1 MIAVM
6 DVGSNSVRMMLAERE
21 AGDFRAIDRDI
32 CTTRLIA
39 GMRDGVLAP
48 EACARTLD
56 AMRRFAQRARAAGC
70 QRVFAFGTSALRD
83 AKNRDAVIRA
93 AAEYGVETE
102 VRSGEEAAQLA
113 YMAG

>member
-48 EACARTLD
+48 EACARTLE
-56 AMRRFAQRARAAGC
+56 AMRRFAQRAHAAGAS
-70 QRVFAFGTSALRD
+70 AFLPLAPAPCGTPKTAM
-83 AKNRDAVIRA
+83 
-93 AAEYGVETE
+93 
-102 VRSGEEAAQLA
+102 Q
-113 YMAG
+113 

>member
-70 QRVFAFGTSALRD
+70 SAFLPLAPAPCGTPRTAMR
-83 AKNRDAVIRA
+83 
-93 AAEYGVETE
+93 
-102 VRSGEEAAQLA
+102 
-113 YMAG
+113 